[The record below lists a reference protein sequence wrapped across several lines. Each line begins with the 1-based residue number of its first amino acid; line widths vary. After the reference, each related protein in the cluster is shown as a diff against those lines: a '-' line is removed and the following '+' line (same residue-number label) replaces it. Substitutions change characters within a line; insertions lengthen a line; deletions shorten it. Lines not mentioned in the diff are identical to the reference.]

1 MSNKITATI
10 TKTPSNVRVAKATDA
25 EGSPVVFVNIE
36 NILVVTGHSINPSA
50 SPEEARQSGDAITG
64 EVIKSA
70 RLEGVSRV
78 WVVAPD
84 SITTGPDVRTIR
96 VVEEKVP
103 QALTTQRIGCY
114 IACPVCDATST
125 RVWR

>member
-10 TKTPSNVRVAKATDA
+10 TKTPSNVRVAQATDA
-25 EGSPVVFVNIE
+25 DGAPVVFASIE
-36 NILVVTGHSINPSA
+36 NVLVVTGHSINPSA
-50 SPEEARQSGDAITG
+50 TAEEARQSGDVITG

-70 RLEGVSRV
+70 RLEGVSKI

-84 SITTGPDVRTIR
+84 SYDGPDVRTIR

-103 QALTTQRIGCY
+103 QALPTQRIGCY
-114 IACPVCDATST
+114 SPVPSVTLFN
-125 RVWR
+125 

>member
-50 SPEEARQSGDAITG
+50 SPEEARQSGDVITG

-84 SITTGPDVRTIR
+84 DYTGPDVRIIR
-96 VVEEKVP
+96 VVEEKIP

-114 IACPVCDATST
+114 SPVPSVTLFN
-125 RVWR
+125 

>member
-10 TKTPSNVRVAKATDA
+10 TKTQSNARVAKATDA
-25 EGSPVVFVNIE
+25 EGAPVVFANIE

-50 SPEEARQSGDAITG
+50 TEDEARQSGDAITG

-70 RLEGVSRV
+70 RLEGVSRI
-78 WVVAPD
+78 WVLAPD
-84 SITTGPDVRTIR
+84 DYDGPDVRTIR

-103 QALTTQRIGCY
+103 QTLTTQRIGCY
-114 IACPVCDATST
+114 SPVPS
-125 RVWR
+125 VSYLN